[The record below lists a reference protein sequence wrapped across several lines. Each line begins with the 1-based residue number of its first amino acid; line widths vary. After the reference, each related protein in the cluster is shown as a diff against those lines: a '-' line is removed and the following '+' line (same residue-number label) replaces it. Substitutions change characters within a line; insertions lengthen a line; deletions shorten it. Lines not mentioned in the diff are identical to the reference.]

1 MSALERMQHMS
12 AALSHDLNN
21 YTGIIQGYVEL
32 MRLEL
37 DPDNECHSYLDRL
50 QQVCDKML
58 ERSRTL
64 ETFSGKRSLPL
75 YTHDLGDI
83 LASELQGRQ
92 RVELETGPGDFSIA
106 AHPDTLRQALRQM
119 LDNAEEAS
127 PEEAV
132 RVRLRG
138 DEDNVYLEIQNSG
151 GDGEPDRWF
160 DPYYSTRG
168 KGRGLGL
175 ARVYGT
181 AAAHKATLQ
190 ARLDEDR
197 RSTVEL
203 RFSRGVERAVE

>member
-1 MSALERMQHMS
+1 VNALQRMQHMS
-12 AALSHDLNN
+12 AALSHDMNN

-37 DPDNECHSYLDRL
+37 DPEHECHTYLDRL

-83 LASELQGRQ
+83 VASELQGRE
-92 RVELETGPGDFSIA
+92 RVELQADCGDFAIA

-119 LDNAEEAS
+119 LDNAQEAS
-127 PEEAV
+127 PDEPV

-138 DEDNVYLEIQNSG
+138 DDENVYLEIENDG
-151 GDGEPDRWF
+151 AEGEPERWF

-175 ARVYGT
+175 ARVYGM

-190 ARLDEDR
+190 ARIDEQR